1 VKAREESGRVL
12 LATVDEA
19 RTMDRLATDRFSL
32 PGQLLMELAGA
43 GTAQTIAH
51 LLGGGVGRVTV
62 LCGGGN
68 NAGDGYV
75 VARHLL
81 NTGWDVVVL
90 SSVSL
95 DSLLGDCR
103 LNYERFS
110 MLAGDVRDLSKKMT
124 ARAKN
129 RISHADIIVDALFG
143 LGLNR
148 PIEGVAAELI
158 SVANGSTHG
167 IKVAVD
173 VPSGIDANQGS
184 CHSVAFRA
192 DHTVTY
198 GLGKPGL
205 HVGEGRQCAG
215 SIHRCELGI
224 PQVLLEEIGP
234 QTGLCDEA
242 TAARLL
248 PLRDPAGHKGTYG
261 HVGVVGGFEGK
272 EGAAVLACLGALY
285 GAAGLVT
292 WIGQQGFDAVERP
305 AEIMTHAWDSDGIDP
320 RSTVLVV
327 GPGLGQG
334 ADARKALEQALAS
347 GKACVLDADALNLLA
362 EGEVVPFEYG
372 TVLTPHP
379 AEAARLLHSSTEEVK
394 ADPFTAARHLAAK
407 YQATVLLKGAESV
420 VANVEG
426 VATVVHEGDA
436 TLSVGGTGD
445 VLAGLIAAFIAQGVG
460 LDEAAMLGAFVH
472 GRAGKECGRNTAQ
485 RGVTARQVAEAVPD
499 VVNQL
504 WLVWTP

>member
-1 VKAREESGRVL
+1 VKARDESGRVL
-12 LATVDEA
+12 LATVNEA
-19 RTMDRLATDRFSL
+19 QTMDRLAIERFGL

-43 GTAQTIAH
+43 GTAQTITH

-81 NTGWDVVVL
+81 NAGWDVVAL
-90 SSVSL
+90 SAVPL
-95 DSLLGDCR
+95 DSLLGDAK
-103 LNYERFS
+103 LNCDRFR
-110 MLAGDVRDLSKKMT
+110 MLAGDVRDLSRKMT

-148 PIEGVAAELI
+148 SVEGVASDLI
-158 SVANGSTHG
+158 KVANRATHG

-173 VPSGIDANQGS
+173 VPSGVDADRGCLHGS
-184 CHSVAFRA
+184 AFRA

-205 HVGEGRQCAG
+205 HIGLGRQYAG

-224 PQVLLEEIGP
+224 PQVLLNETNP

-248 PLRDPAGHKGTYG
+248 PLRDPAGHKGSYG

-292 WIGQQGFDAVERP
+292 WIGKQGFGAVERP
-305 AEIMTHAWDSDGIDP
+305 AEIMTHAWNTDGLDN

-327 GPGLGQG
+327 GPGLGQR
-334 ADARKALEQALAS
+334 ADGREALEQALKS
-347 GKACVLDADALNLLA
+347 GKKCVLDADALNLLA
-362 EGEVVPFEYG
+362 ERKVVPFECE

-379 AEAARLLHSSTEEVK
+379 AEAARLLHSSTETVTS
-394 ADPFTAARHLAAK
+394 DPLAAARQLATK

-426 VATVVHEGDA
+426 GATVVHEGDA

-445 VLAGLIAAFIAQGVG
+445 VLAGLVAAFTAQGME
-460 LDEAAMLGAFVH
+460 LEQAAILGAFVH
-472 GRAGKECGRNTAQ
+472 GRAGKECGRNKAQ
-485 RGVTARQVAEAVPD
+485 RGVTARLVAEAIPD
-499 VVNQL
+499 AVSQL
-504 WLVWTP
+504 SLVWTA